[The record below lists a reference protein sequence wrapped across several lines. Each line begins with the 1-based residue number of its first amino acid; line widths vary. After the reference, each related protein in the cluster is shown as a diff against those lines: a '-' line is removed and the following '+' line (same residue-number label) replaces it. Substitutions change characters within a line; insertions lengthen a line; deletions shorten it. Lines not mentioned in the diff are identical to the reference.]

1 LRGHAGRLE
10 SKNARRERTP
20 GSFSYRDEPAM
31 RAASVNSIL
40 PKSLGSS
47 DTALPVILDHWVIQY
62 GRKAL

>member
-1 LRGHAGRLE
+1 
-10 SKNARRERTP
+10 
-20 GSFSYRDEPAM
+20 M